1 MFHARSL
8 FVTAFEGKER
18 DAIDVAVSPSEC
30 SFVHLVESQC
40 AEKTVVRLNALSM
53 DALRESE
60 IFHIILHKQN
70 IKKYEGFDCM
80 LRIGL

>member
-1 MFHARSL
+1 MTKFDAINEKLPLFLFMFHARSL

-40 AEKTVVRLNALSM
+40 AEKQSLGLMFCLWMRCLNPGYS
-53 DALRESE
+53 
-60 IFHIILHKQN
+60 I
-70 IKKYEGFDCM
+70 
-80 LRIGL
+80 

>member
-40 AEKTVVRLNALSM
+40 AEKQL
-53 DALRESE
+53 
-60 IFHIILHKQN
+60 F
-70 IKKYEGFDCM
+70 G
-80 LRIGL
+80 

>member
-18 DAIDVAVSPSEC
+18 DAIDVAV
-30 SFVHLVESQC
+30 VW
-40 AEKTVVRLNALSM
+40 LNALSM

-60 IFHIILHKQN
+60 IFHLILHKQN